1 MKIIYSCILLCSI
14 GLSAQSLKNNNSNL
28 ILDSN
33 KEITP
38 DKPVALGEVT
48 YEMLSSLKDVKEDD
62 TTTTKKP
69 PLTKLIKKANRYFK
83 KMWYA
88 EAAILY
94 EKALNKN
101 KKNYSR
107 HILQKAGDSYYFN
120 TNMKKAY
127 HWYNILYNI
136 YKRDMST
143 DNLFK
148 YAHSL
153 KGVGKYSK
161 AKKIVKLYNRKI
173 KEKIKE
179 RIKKE
184 GDTILDTKQTPNEIL
199 LDNILSKKQR
209 FKIKNLSV
217 NSEYSDFSP
226 MFHGKDKI
234 VFASTKDSLYFN
246 TRLYKWNNQP
256 YSDLYVSKI
265 NEDSQELNSA
275 VKFSKK
281 ISTKYHEASVAFS
294 LDSSMYFSANN
305 YSKKLKRGRNGTN
318 NLKIYRSKKA
328 DGEWSKGIELPF
340 SSNEYSIGHPA
351 LSPDGKQL
359 YFVSDM
365 PQSIGKTDI
374 FVVDVLG
381 GNTFSEPRNLG
392 PDINTEGREMF
403 PFISAKK
410 LYFSSDGHIGL
421 GGLDVYEVPYDDE
434 GFKEVKNVG
443 QAVNSNKDDFSYIVD
458 EESQKGYFTS
468 NRAGGKGSDDI
479 YSFKRLIVE
488 EVEENLNAINGVVT
502 DLITS
507 EMMPNAGV
515 ILLDKN
521 NVKLKEVTANDD
533 GSFVFKDL
541 ENNTKYIV
549 RVVVE
554 GYFDEEMIV
563 NTKENEVVD
572 LSVKMKKLK
581 ELKELIVVENGI
593 MKFKTDMI
601 YFNFDKFNIRTDA
614 TNELD
619 KIVEVMTAYPNMVI
633 KIESHTDARGK
644 RAYNKHLSD
653 KRAKATK
660 NYLIEHGIDGNR
672 IESAIGYGEEE
683 LLNEC
688 GDGIGCSEGKHQL
701 NRRSEFI
708 IVKGP

>member
-38 DKPVALGEVT
+38 DKTVALGEVT
-48 YEMLSSLKDVKEDD
+48 YEMLSSLKNVKDD
-62 TTTTKKP
+62 TTTKKP
-69 PLTKLIKKANRYFK
+69 TLTKLIKKANRYFK

-88 EAAILY
+88 DAAILY
-94 EKALNKN
+94 EKALNRN
-101 KKNYSR
+101 KKNYSKD
-107 HILQKAGDSYYFN
+107 ILQNAGDAYYFN
-120 TNMKKAY
+120 NNMEKAY
-127 HWYNILYNI
+127 HWHNILYNT
-136 YKRDMST
+136 YKKDMSA

-153 KGVGKYSK
+153 KGVGKYSR
-161 AKKIVKLYNRKI
+161 AKKVMRLYNRKI
-173 KEKIKE
+173 KKE
-179 RIKKE
+179 DNITS
-184 GDTILDTKQTPNEIL
+184 DAKQTPNEIL
-199 LDNILSKKQR
+199 LDNILSKKRR
-209 FKIKNLSV
+209 FTVKNLSV

-226 MFHGKDKI
+226 MFYGKDKV

-246 TRLYKWNNQP
+246 TRRYKWNNQP

-265 NEDSQELNSA
+265 NEESQDLKST
-275 VKFSKK
+275 VKLSKK

-294 LDSSMYFSANN
+294 LDSSMYFTANN
-305 YSKKLKRGRNGTN
+305 YSKKLKRGKNGIN
-318 NLKIYRSKKA
+318 NIKIYKSKKI
-328 DGEWSKGIELPF
+328 DGEWSKGISLPF
-340 SSNEYSIGHPA
+340 NSDEYSIGHPA
-351 LSPDGKQL
+351 FSPDGKQL

-365 PQSIGKTDI
+365 PPSIGKADI

-410 LYFSSDGHIGL
+410 LYFSSDGHVGL
-421 GGLDVYEVPYDDE
+421 GGLDVYEVSYDDE
-434 GFKEVKNVG
+434 GFKGVKNVG

-458 EESQKGYFTS
+458 EEDQKGYFTS

-479 YSFKRLIVE
+479 YSFKRLIME
-488 EVEENLNAINGVVT
+488 EIEGNLNAINGVVT
-502 DLITS
+502 ELATS
-507 EMMPNAGV
+507 ELMPNAEV
-515 ILLDKN
+515 ILLDEN
-521 NVKLKEVTANDD
+521 NIKLKEVTANDD

-541 ENNTKYIV
+541 ENNTKYVV
-549 RVVVE
+549 RATVE
-554 GYFDEEMIV
+554 GYLDEEMIV
-563 NTKENEVVD
+563 NTKENKVID

-581 ELKELIVVENGI
+581 ELKEFVVVENGI

-619 KIVEVMTAYPNMVI
+619 KIVEVMTTYPNMVI

-660 NYLIEHGIDGNR
+660 DYLIEHGIDGNR

-701 NRRSEFI
+701 NRRSEII
-708 IVKGP
+708 IVKGL